1 MTDFDK
7 RLIEKANRFNRWD
20 YSRIDTLISIAD
32 TKEGAARL
40 YTIKM
45 ELRELAEESI

>member
-7 RLIEKANRFNRWD
+7 RLIEKADKFSRWD

-32 TKEGAARL
+32 TKEGADRL
-40 YTIKM
+40 
-45 ELRELAEESI
+45 

>member
-20 YSRIDTLISIAD
+20 FRRIDVLISIAD
-32 TKEGAARL
+32 TKEGADRL

>member
-7 RLIEKANRFNRWD
+7 RLIEKADKFNRWD
-20 YSRIDTLISIAD
+20 FRRIDTLISIAD

-40 YTIKM
+40 YAIKM
-45 ELRELAEESI
+45 ELRELAEESV